1 MGLLDALD
9 PGSGLASSYGGEVLA
24 GGLASGGLAGSLLG
38 PCHVVFV
45 LLLSLFEVLYVVVRY
60 CTMPLLIVSRFV

>member
-24 GGLASGGLAGSLLG
+24 GGLASGGLAGSLFG

-60 CTMPLLIVSRFV
+60 CTMPLLMMMD

>member
-1 MGLLDALD
+1 
-9 PGSGLASSYGGEVLA
+9 
-24 GGLASGGLAGSLLG
+24 LLG

-60 CTMPLLIVSRFV
+60 CTMPLLMMMD